1 MISIIG
7 SGFVGTAIGKG
18 LIELGNEVIFY
29 TVVDKNL
36 LNFKKDINHAIENS
50 DVSFICVPMPT
61 TPEGIDLHKRSIEGY
76 RKSIGN

>member
-1 MISIIG
+1 MITIIG

-18 LIELGNEVIFY
+18 LIELGNGVIFY
-29 TVVDKNL
+29 NLVDKNL

-50 DVSFICVPMPT
+50 DVFFICVPMPT
-61 TPEGIDLHKRSIEGY
+61 TPEGIDLDKRSSEKY